1 MAAALTGLHV
11 TAAIAPLHA
20 DSSVSSGQISQYLAG
35 ATLALVGTRGEWRL
49 VRGPDG
55 YEGWMHRG
63 YLSDL
68 PPGRATTRVALGCVV
83 RTPIGERRAL
93 PLGARLGEDDVVEE
107 GEWIAEA
114 ERAARF
120 PATAEAIVT
129 SALRYFRG
137 TSYQWGGVTPWGA
150 DCSGF
155 SQALY
160 GLHGVRL
167 PRDAWQQ
174 ARAGRDAGADPLA
187 LAAADLLFFSDR
199 TDHHITH
206 VGMAIGDGR
215 MAHLAL
221 GRGGYAV
228 ETLADVDDTYVA
240 TLRARFRCAR
250 RIL

>member
-1 MAAALTGLHV
+1 MDSPLTNMRV
-11 TAAIAPLHA
+11 VAAIAPLHA
-20 DSSVSSGQISQYLAG
+20 DSGVASGQISQYLAG
-35 ATLALVGTRGEWRL
+35 ATLSLVGMRGEWRL
-49 VRGPDG
+49 VRGSDG

-63 YLSDL
+63 YLGEVQPDT
-68 PPGRATTRVALGCVV
+68 RADRLSLGCVV

-107 GEWIAEA
+107 GEWVAES

-120 PATAEAIVT
+120 PATAGAMCR
-129 SALRYFRG
+129 SALHFFRG

-155 SQALY
+155 TQAIY
-160 GLHGVRL
+160 ALHGVQL

-174 ARAGRDAGADPLA
+174 AREGSDAGRDPLT
-187 LAAADLLFFSDR
+187 LDAADLLFFSDR
-199 TDHHITH
+199 TDHHVTH
-206 VGMAIGDGR
+206 VGMALGDGR
-215 MAHLAL
+215 MVHLAL

-228 ETLADVDDTYVA
+228 ENLADVDDTYVA
-240 TLRARFRCAR
+240 TLRARFRGAR

>member
-1 MAAALTGLHV
+1 MAAALTVMRV
-11 TAAIAPLHA
+11 TAAVAPLHA
-20 DSSVSSGQISQYLAG
+20 DSGVASGQISQYLAG

-49 VRGPDG
+49 VRGGDG

-63 YLSDL
+63 YLAEGR
-68 PPGRATTRVALGCVV
+68 PPAAAARLSLGCVV
-83 RTPIGERRAL
+83 RTPIGERRPL

-107 GEWIAEA
+107 GEWIAEP
-114 ERAARF
+114 ERATRF
-120 PATAEAIVT
+120 PATADAIIS
-129 SALRYFRG
+129 SALRFFRG

-155 SQALY
+155 TQAIY
-160 GLHGVRL
+160 ALHGVQL

-174 ARAGRDAGADPLA
+174 AREGADAGRDALA
-187 LAAADLLFFSDR
+187 LAPADLLFFSDR
-199 TDHHITH
+199 TDHHVTH
-206 VGMAIGDGR
+206 VGMALGDGR

-228 ETLADVDDTYVA
+228 ENLANVDDAYVA